1 MTYQCFD
8 VTIADQIAHIVLNR
22 PDKRNSMIRAFW
34 DELPRIVEDID
45 KIVKNVRFD
54 GWQATAAG
62 ERQVKQALRAQLLKY
77 KLHTDQELFDRA
89 YGYIRQYY

>member
-8 VTIADQIAHIVLNR
+8 VTINDQIAHVVLNR

-45 KIVKNVRFD
+45 RNARARVIVISS
-54 GWQATAAG
+54 T
-62 ERQVKQALRAQLLKY
+62 
-77 KLHTDQELFDRA
+77 
-89 YGYIRQYY
+89 GYWISPFSTQ